1 MQKKK
6 EICESM
12 RKRQKIENEGEK
24 TKRFWVIDRKE
35 QMTLRMKEKRKKQ
48 LGMKYKPIRV
58 IENNG

>member
-24 TKRFWVIDRKE
+24 TKRIWVIDRKE
-35 QMTLRMKEKRKKQ
+35 QMTLRMKEKRK
-48 LGMKYKPIRV
+48 
-58 IENNG
+58 NN